1 MWFCSS
7 CNGIADSASL
17 FVEIREL
24 ISCDINTRSI
34 PDGLDFYVWED
45 IPAGGLF
52 TGLYLFRS
60 WSNSISGGGFIW
72 RFLTRWDFT
81 LPVYRFAFS
90 GSS

>member
-1 MWFCSS
+1 MAASV
-7 CNGIADSASL
+7 SL
-17 FVEIREL
+17 FLDIREI

-34 PDGLDFYVWED
+34 LDGLDFYVCED
-45 IPAGGLF
+45 VPAGGLF

-72 RFLTRWDFT
+72 RFLTRWGFT

-90 GSS
+90 DSS